1 MMCEAASSLRPWE
14 MSFNGYRWRDM
25 PGVNEDEKKVNFA
38 LFRRGLLKLEEVKL
52 EVEILGELP
61 VEVSVPIVDAGW
73 QLGAEGKRKKARAI
87 LEARERKVKRKL
99 RVVRAVPFG
108 KVGCV
113 FAEGLGRA
121 KRAVSGEQVGL
132 VAEYKALS
140 GRMNRMDG
148 ARSMMIGAVRRM
160 GGTEGAFLNGLEKGM
175 AWTMEMVGWVRGALP
190 VMRAHVDVVES
201 TLGRVRVA
209 WGRFEKGRMMRRLWM
224 VDLTRASGLSDQA
237 VKDFK
242 SGKLPPLKTLKA
254 LEVGLMRL
262 NNMEQGGGR

>member
-1 MMCEAASSLRPWE
+1 
-14 MSFNGYRWRDM
+14 M
-25 PGVNEDEKKVNFA
+25 PGCNEDDKKVNFA

-73 QLGAEGKRKKARAI
+73 QLGAEGKVRKARAI
-87 LEARERKVKRKL
+87 LEARERRGKKKL

-113 FAEGLGRA
+113 FAPGLGRA
-121 KRAVSGEQVGL
+121 KRAVSSEQVGL

-140 GRMNRMDG
+140 KRMNRMDSP
-148 ARSMMIGAVRRM
+148 RTMMIGAVRKM
-160 GGTEGAFLNGLEKGM
+160 GGTEGAFLVGLEKGH
-175 AWTMEMVGWVRGALP
+175 AWSLEMVGWVRQALP
-190 VMRAHVDVVES
+190 VMRAHVEVVEA

-209 WGRFEKGRMMRRLWM
+209 WGRFEGGRMMRRLWM
-224 VDLTRASGLSDQA
+224 VDLTQASGLSDQA

-242 SGKLPPLKTLKA
+242 AGKLPTLKTLKA

-262 NNMEQGGGR
+262 NNMEKGGGL

>member
-1 MMCEAASSLRPWE
+1 MCEALVELRPWE
-14 MSFNGYRWRDM
+14 MSFGGYRWRDM
-25 PGVNEDEKKVNFA
+25 PGTNEDDKKINFA
-38 LFRRGLLKLEEVKL
+38 LFRRGELKLEEVKL

-61 VEVSVPIVDAGW
+61 QEVSVPIVDAGW

-87 LEARERKVKRKL
+87 LEARVRRGKRKL

-113 FAEGLGRA
+113 FAPGLGRS
-121 KRAVSGEQVGL
+121 KRAVSSEQGVL
-132 VAEYKALS
+132 VEQYRALS

-148 ARSMMIGAVRRM
+148 ARSMMIGAVRKM
-160 GGTEGAFLNGLEKGM
+160 GGTEGAFLNGLEKGK
-175 AWTMEMVGWVRGALP
+175 AWTPQMIGWVKQALP
-190 VMRAHVDVVES
+190 VMRAHVEVVEA

-237 VKDFK
+237 VKDFRAA
-242 SGKLPPLKTLKA
+242 KLPTLKTLKA

-262 NNMEQGGGR
+262 NNMEKGGGL